1 MQLCPRGLGEKLSVA
16 HGCDQ
21 YLISPCSINQIAR
34 YSTERDLVNQLKCIV
49 KALHQGIQQGMTSR
63 VENLLLESGLKDSRN
78 SAANLND

>member
-1 MQLCPRGLGEKLSVA
+1 MA

-49 KALHQGIQQGMTSR
+49 KAPHPSRIIQRGMTSR
-63 VENLLLESGLKDSRN
+63 MENLLLDIRVNLKDSRN
-78 SAANLND
+78 SAANLNGST